1 MRNRLRLSRKSF
13 ETLGKVV
20 SPFFFGDRKKQAWT
34 FISLLLGMLILVNVI
49 SVAQSFVA
57 RDFINALAKRN
68 LGAFYNAAILYLI
81 ALACAT
87 VIAVFYRYTEER
99 LALAWREW
107 MTGNLL
113 HRYLTSRNYY
123 RLRWN
128 KEIDNPDY
136 QYKLRFFERVRNLFE
151 MKFTPKEKLLWL
163 GDLNVAPT
171 DFDVANP
178 KNKKN
183 HVCFHTDVKKA
194 FAEVMSWGF
203 VDIFR
208 KHLPDDGEYTFWD
221 YRIKDALPRNIGWR
235 IDHVIGTEIMAE
247 ASRKVWV
254 ERCLR
259 AMERPSDHTA
269 VIASFEV

>member
-1 MRNRLRLSRKSF
+1 MSQINIGTFNVNSVTSRMPILERFLASEGAPDILCLQETKCRDEMFPEEFFKELGYHSLFKGMKSYNGVAVISRIEPDDVEF
-13 ETLGKVV
+13 GLNDGAVEPGREESENARVV
-20 SPFFFGDRKKQAWT
+20 LARFGD
-34 FISLLLGMLILVNVI
+34 LNILNTYI
-49 SVAQSFVA
+49 PQ
-57 RDFINALAKRN
+57 
-68 LGAFYNAAILYLI
+68 G
-81 ALACAT
+81 
-87 VIAVFYRYTEER
+87 
-99 LALAWREW
+99 
-107 MTGNLL
+107 
-113 HRYLTSRNYY
+113 
-123 RLRWN
+123 

-203 VDIFR
+203 IDIFR

-235 IDHVIGTEIMAE
+235 IDHIIGTEIMAE